1 MSRTCLDTDAPVFA
15 AHLLSSG
22 CRGSKRRISVNVCL
36 GQRSIFGRSGK
47 VVPNAFHFLLIQRR
61 LTVSNVRAGQPGVAY
76 PHYIGGERNGPP
88 EYCGRIPGFCDPVVP
103 SNPQLISRK

>member
-1 MSRTCLDTDAPVFA
+1 MSRTCLDTDVPVFA

-22 CRGSKRRISVNVCL
+22 
-36 GQRSIFGRSGK
+36 RSGK
-47 VVPNAFHFLLIQRR
+47 VVSNAFHFLLIQRR

-76 PHYIGGERNGPP
+76 PHYIGGERHGPP
-88 EYCGRIPGFCDPVVP
+88 EYCGGIPGFCDPVVP

>member
-1 MSRTCLDTDAPVFA
+1 MSRTCLDTDVPVFA

-61 LTVSNVRAGQPGVAY
+61 LTVSNARAGQPGVPY

-103 SNPQLISRK
+103 SNLQLISRK